1 MMAAMM
7 GIDQENASSL
17 VSDDDRRALIKSQF
31 RLQAAQLE
39 KQAIELEENKAKRQK
54 LEVEDASSGESNDDE

>member
-1 MMAAMM
+1 MAAMM

-39 KQAIELEENKAKRQK
+39 KQAIELEEENKAKRQK